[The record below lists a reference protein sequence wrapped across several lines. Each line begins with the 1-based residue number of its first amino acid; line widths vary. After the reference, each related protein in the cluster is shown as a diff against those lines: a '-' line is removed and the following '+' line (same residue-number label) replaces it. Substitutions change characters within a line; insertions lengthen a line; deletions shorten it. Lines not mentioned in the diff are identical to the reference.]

1 MHRQRLT
8 AEDWAIRIGIA
19 LLAVF
24 FVLLLTAAARGDDA
38 PAIPGPVLFVYLNEG
53 SNNLG
58 AGGATTQRDALVA
71 MLDPVIRYGFK
82 TIALRSYPGCVRD
95 DYYAPLLAK
104 CKPAGVAVI
113 GSGYD
118 LSVFTAFYGSSDSD
132 EWWRLSDRP
141 GDKNKARAPPATQ
154 PSKKLTDR
162 DHWAIWQAS
171 LLDGRLIDSMR
182 DAAIKVAAVTGTKA
196 AVFDLEYVF
205 YSTKQSGFW
214 TDANISA
221 VAANFARMV
230 VSLKEAG
237 IRPLLYHPTPGMDA
251 AYDRIAL
258 NILARLAV
266 QEIADWP
273 VHLSP
278 HNYYVP
284 AKIASW
290 GTPPTLP
297 QVDAMYRLGAGPQ
310 PTVFYGF
317 ASNRQLSQGWSASE
331 FDTLIRTAG
340 IADRCWLFIGAP
352 KSQVAADFAVLPPL
366 K

>member
-1 MHRQRLT
+1 MYRQRLS

-19 LLAVF
+19 LFATILI
-24 FVLLLTAAARGDDA
+24 LLVAECVRADA
-38 PAIPGPVLFVYLNEG
+38 PTPRGPVLFVYMNEG
-53 SNNLG
+53 SNTLG
-58 AGGATTQRDALVA
+58 GGGGTAQRDALVA

-82 TIALRSYPGCVRD
+82 TIALRSYPGCVRN
-95 DYYAPLLAK
+95 DYYAPLIAK
-104 CKPAGVAVI
+104 CKPAGVAVV

-118 LSVFTAFYGSSDSD
+118 LSVFTAFYGSSDSP
-132 EWWRLSDRP
+132 EWWPLSDRT
-141 GDKNKARAPPATQ
+141 GDKSQPRAPPAATQ
-154 PSKKLTDR
+154 PSRKLNDR
-162 DHWAIWQAS
+162 DHYAVWQVG
-171 LLDGRLIDSMR
+171 LLDGRVIDSMR
-182 DAAIKVAAVTGTKA
+182 DAAIKVAAITGTPA
-196 AVFDLEYVF
+196 AVFDLEYVL
-205 YSTKQSGFW
+205 YATKQSAFW

-221 VAANFARMV
+221 VATNFARLV

-237 IRPLLYHPTPGMDA
+237 IRPMLYHPTPGMDA

-258 NILARLAV
+258 NILARLVV
-266 QEIADWP
+266 QEVADWP

-290 GTPPTLP
+290 GKPPTLP
-297 QVDAMYRLGAGPQ
+297 QVDALYGLGAGPL
-310 PTVFYGF
+310 PTVFYGL

-352 KSQVAADFAVLPPL
+352 KSAVASDFAVLPPL